1 MDLEKNEP
9 NINFIPCLTWVRR
22 GVAKPDP
29 ERLKLSADELVAVI
43 SQTKKKVDELENE
56 VESDGE
62 KENIDIKEEQ
72 MDPETAFCI
81 DSKGDNLTVKDE
93 FKKEASTS
101 IKAENNSTKKNDK
114 TDEDIADEYGLND
127 YDEEVEGANNMLGLG
142 DLTEF
147 ADPRED
153 PYLTATDKD
162 VLEDD
167 QEDFEDFQI
176 RGTDNLIV
184 CGHVEG
190 DSSSLEVYV
199 YNDVEDALYVH
210 HDILLPSFPLAL
222 EWLSFDPESEVR
234 GSLVAVGSMQ
244 PIIEVWDLDIVDCL
258 EPAFKLGRKGSKKK
272 KISRIGHTD
281 AVLALS
287 WNSSLGHVL
296 GSGSVD
302 ESCLLWDLSTQQVA
316 AHLGR
321 GEGRHREKVQA
332 VQFHPFQAHS
342 MATGCC
348 DAKVRVFDCR
358 SPDSP
363 THSWGVGGEVERVV
377 WDHFNPHRCLASTDQ
392 GTVLCLDSRQPDK
405 PAWTLSAHSEAVT
418 GLSLSPQ
425 VPGLVT
431 TVSTDS
437 VLKVWDCG
445 ETDSAQPVYVTERDL
460 KMGQLHAVQ
469 SCPDAPFVVCMGGDK
484 RDNNFKVLDV
494 RESAPVRQRF
504 GTRKLLNPLQTSDF
518 GFSTANEAEPSE
530 DMETECESAAADL
543 QSMSLQSVREGE
555 AVVGPVNIPSVNTS
569 RKPTPGIVSKF
580 SKKKKEE
587 KKAKKKN
594 KML

>member
-1 MDLEKNEP
+1 M
-9 NINFIPCLTWVRR
+9 
-22 GVAKPDP
+22 G
-29 ERLKLSADELVAVI
+29 
-43 SQTKKKVDELENE
+43 
-56 VESDGE
+56 
-62 KENIDIKEEQ
+62 
-72 MDPETAFCI
+72 
-81 DSKGDNLTVKDE
+81 
-93 FKKEASTS
+93 
-101 IKAENNSTKKNDK
+101 
-114 TDEDIADEYGLND
+114 
-127 YDEEVEGANNMLGLG
+127 
-142 DLTEF
+142 
-147 ADPRED
+147 
-153 PYLTATDKD
+153 
-162 VLEDD
+162 
-167 QEDFEDFQI
+167 
-176 RGTDNLIV
+176 
-184 CGHVEG
+184 
-190 DSSSLEVYV
+190 
-199 YNDVEDALYVH
+199 
-210 HDILLPSFPLAL
+210 
-222 EWLSFDPESEVR
+222 FDPESEVR

-281 AVLALS
+281 AVLSLS

-302 ESCLLWDLSTQQVA
+302 QSCLLWDLSTQQVA

-418 GLSLSPQ
+418 GLSLYPQ

-494 RESAPVRQRF
+494 RESAP
-504 GTRKLLNPLQTSDF
+504 
-518 GFSTANEAEPSE
+518 EAEVRDKEIIKSFANFRLWFLYCKRSRAFRRHGDRVRVCSYRPAVHVFA
-530 DMETECESAAADL
+530 ECKGGGGCGGSC
-543 QSMSLQSVREGE
+543 QHSFCQY
-555 AVVGPVNIPSVNTS
+555 
-569 RKPTPGIVSKF
+569 F
-580 SKKKKEE
+580 KKTYPRHCV
-587 KKAKKKN
+587 
-594 KML
+594 